1 MHPADL
7 EPFEVLD
14 RTYVTRRRLN
24 RFDATTLLCVM
35 VGMLTMIPAQ
45 LIIPGTSYVGRPAM
59 IVCVLACFWWLVA
72 RVSPWLP
79 LTGRQPIRWALLGFV
94 LSMIISYA
102 VGFMRGLTPMESNA
116 SDLWMISVIAFAG
129 VILTAA
135 DGIAN
140 WERLRTLLRF
150 FVVCCGF
157 MSVIGLVQFIAAF
170 DIVPYMFLP
179 GFEVKGTIS
188 ELQARGSEIRVA
200 STALHYIELSTV
212 LAIALPF
219 ALHLTRFS
227 ATRRSRRFYGVVSAI
242 LLAGN
247 LATIS
252 RTGMVAIG
260 IVMIVLLPL
269 WGWRLRYNA
278 IVVGIGMLAMLAV
291 ARPSLARTIYDLFV
305 NAGADSSITSRTE
318 RYGMVGYYFSQRP
331 WFGRGSG
338 TWVSP
343 QYQYLDNS
351 WLATALTNG
360 IVGVAALAA
369 LHLTAITLAVLAI
382 RRATSNEDKHLC
394 AGLLATQ
401 IIAIFGAATFDSL
414 WFTTGAVT
422 IMLTI
427 GLCGTVW
434 RLTHTDLSVRTAAP
448 RRLDRRR

>member
-7 EPFEVLD
+7 EPFEILD
-14 RTYVTRRRLN
+14 RTYVTRRRPG
-24 RFDATTLLCVM
+24 RFDAVTLLCVM
-35 VGMLTMIPAQ
+35 IGLLTLIPAQ
-45 LIIPGTSYVGRPAM
+45 LIVPGTSYVGRPA
-59 IVCVLACFWWLVA
+59 IILCVVACFWWLVA
-72 RVSPWLP
+72 RISPWLP
-79 LTGRQPIRWALLGFV
+79 LTGRQPIRWALLGLI
-94 LSMIISYA
+94 LSMLISYA

-116 SDLWMISVIAFAG
+116 SDLWMISVIGFAG

-135 DGIAN
+135 DGISN
-140 WERLRTLLRF
+140 WQRLWTLLRF
-150 FVVCCGF
+150 FVLCCAF
-157 MSVIGLVQFIAAF
+157 MAVIGLVQFVAAF
-170 DIVPYMFLP
+170 DVVPYMFLP
-179 GFEVKGTIS
+179 GFEIKGTIS

-219 ALHLTRFS
+219 ALHFARFS
-227 ATRRSRRFYGVVSAI
+227 TTRNSRRLYGVVSAI
-242 LLAGN
+242 LVAGN

-252 RTGMVAIG
+252 RTGMVSIG

-278 IVVGIGMLAMLAV
+278 ILIGFAMLAMLAV
-291 ARPSLARTIYDLFV
+291 ARPGLARTIYDLFV

-360 IVGVAALAA
+360 LVGVAALAA
-369 LHLTAITLAVLAI
+369 LHLTAITLAVLAL
-382 RRATSNEDKHLC
+382 RRAANAEDKHLC

-414 WFTTGAVT
+414 WFTTGAVV
-422 IMLTI
+422 IMFSV
-427 GLCGTVW
+427 GLCGTIW

-448 RRLDRRR
+448 RRFERRG